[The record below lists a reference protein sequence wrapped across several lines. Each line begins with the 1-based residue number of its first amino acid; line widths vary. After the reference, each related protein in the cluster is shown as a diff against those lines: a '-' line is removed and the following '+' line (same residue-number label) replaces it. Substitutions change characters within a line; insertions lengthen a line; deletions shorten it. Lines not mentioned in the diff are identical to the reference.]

1 MTSAERGTNVSMI
14 AAVNAVGNTV
24 PPPFV
29 FPRVNFKDH
38 MLKGAPPGSIGAAA
52 QSGWSNENIFYQ
64 YFEHFVN
71 HTKPTIENPIILLLD
86 NHESH
91 VSVKAITLAN
101 KVGVFMVTF
110 YPHTSHKMQPLDR
123 TVFGPSKTYYH
134 RVITDWMC
142 TPGNQGKPLT
152 IYDVAECAGKAYG
165 KAFTPA
171 NIIEGF
177 KVTGIHPLDQNVF
190 LDHEFLSAN
199 VTYRPLVTD
208 QSLQENCE
216 IQQPTT
222 SSALPPPL
230 LPYASSSQ
238 SQQTLVHISLE
249 PNSSGLTPLN
259 QLTPQALQKNL
270 VSPIVT
276 QEMV

>member
-14 AAVNAVGNTV
+14 EAVNAVGNTV
-24 PPPFV
+24 PPLFV

-91 VSVKAITLAN
+91 VSVKSLTLAK
-101 KVGVFMVTF
+101 KVGVLWSHFT
-110 YPHTSHKMQPLDR
+110 HTLPTKCRPLDR
-123 TVFGPSKTYYH
+123 TVFGPFKTYYH
-134 RVITDWMC
+134 RVITDWMS

-171 NIIEGF
+171 NIIEGL

-190 LDHEFLSAN
+190 LDHEF
-199 VTYRPLVTD
+199 
-208 QSLQENCE
+208 
-216 IQQPTT
+216 
-222 SSALPPPL
+222 
-230 LPYASSSQ
+230 
-238 SQQTLVHISLE
+238 
-249 PNSSGLTPLN
+249 
-259 QLTPQALQKNL
+259 
-270 VSPIVT
+270 
-276 QEMV
+276 